1 MSWHAEAEVVAFVI
15 VGIVLIYSREGNNM
29 LPTLKN
35 RVFQLCLFTT
45 FLSIGMNIASVC
57 LIAAGPAVPVILT
70 DAANTLYFVT
80 TPAMALTYFY
90 YTIAYV
96 YEHSPH
102 IRRVYLISTIPYAIY
117 MGFALVN
124 PVTNWL
130 FSYDL
135 QNGYQRG
142 PLQILPYV
150 VFYAYCIGCL
160 LVTTLSGRHIDGP
173 IRRILYAF
181 PLVAA
186 MVIVVQ
192 QIVPQYILSGSAA
205 ACALLVI
212 YLYLQNKR
220 ITVDPLTGL
229 SNRQAYTAMLE
240 LRLRQKRS
248 ITVVVMSL
256 MDFKFINDT
265 FGQKSGDRVL
275 CQIAAY
281 LSKEAAPDRVYR
293 CGGDEFAVLM
303 ESETDADERIRRIR
317 KRFSQPWDVSGSGCM
332 VYAGVGVARA
342 WQLKLSVEELISALE
357 CAVAEAK
364 EGGTGRVV
372 VCDDRMVAR
381 MKRKHAV
388 TEILKEELL
397 NQGFEVYYQPIYRR
411 EDGSFPVAEALLR
424 LPNTPLGPIYPDEF
438 IPIAEET
445 GLIVQM
451 TYLVLAKVCRFLRE
465 LLDEGAKLEGVSVNL
480 SVLQFMQKDL
490 ADRISEIIDY
500 YQVPA
505 RFIKLEITESVVA
518 SNYEAVLSV
527 MEKLAKKGVQFA
539 LDDFGTGYSN
549 LSYVMHLPV
558 DMVKI
563 DRSLIWSSLNNDRC
577 ATLVEA
583 VSRTFG
589 QAGIRMIAEGVETGE
604 QAAFVQ
610 RCGIELIQ
618 GFLYAKPMPPEKALP
633 YLMGTKELVKK

>member
-1 MSWHAEAEVVAFVI
+1 MSWHVEAEMVAFVI
-15 VGIVLIYSREGNNM
+15 VGIILIYSREGNM

-45 FLSIGMNIASVC
+45 FLSIGLNIASVC
-57 LIAAGPAVPVILT
+57 LIAAGSAVPVILT
-70 DAANTLYFVT
+70 DVVNTLYFVA

-90 YTIAYV
+90 YTVAYV
-96 YEHSPH
+96 YEHSAR
-102 IRRVYLISTIPYAIY
+102 IRRVYLISTIPYAVY
-117 MGFALVN
+117 MGLALAD
-124 PVTNWL
+124 PATNWL
-130 FSYDL
+130 FSYDV

-150 VFYAYCIGCL
+150 VFYAYCVGCL
-160 LVTTLSGRHIDGP
+160 LITALRRKHIDP
-173 IRRILYAF
+173 SIRRILYAF

-186 MVIVVQ
+186 VVIVVQ
-192 QIVPQYILSGSAA
+192 QVVPQYILSGSAA

-240 LRLRQKRS
+240 LRLRQKHP
-248 ITVVVMSL
+248 ITVVVVSL

-275 CQIAAY
+275 SQIASF

-303 ESETDADERIRRIR
+303 ESETDADKRIRRMR
-317 KRFSQPWDVSGSGCM
+317 KQFSQPWDVFGSGCM
-332 VYAGVGVARA
+332 VYAGIGVARA
-342 WQLKLSVEELISALE
+342 WQLKLSVEELVSALE

-364 EGGTGRVV
+364 EGSTGRVV

-397 NQGFEVYYQPIYRR
+397 NQGFEVYYQPIYRCK
-411 EDGSFPVAEALLR
+411 DGGFPVAEALLR
-424 LPNTPLGPIYPDEF
+424 LPDTPLGPIYPDEF

-451 TYLVLAKVCRFLRE
+451 TYLVLAKVCKFVRR

-480 SVLQFMQKDL
+480 SVLQFMQRDL
-490 ADRISEIIDY
+490 ADHIAEILDY
-500 YQVPA
+500 YQIPA

-604 QAAFVQ
+604 QAAFAQ

-618 GFLYAKPMPPEKALP
+618 GFLYAKPMPQEEALP
-633 YLMGTKELVKK
+633 YLMGVKELVNK

>member
-1 MSWHAEAEVVAFVI
+1 MSWHVEAEMVAFVI
-15 VGIVLIYSREGNNM
+15 VGIILIYSREGNM

-45 FLSIGMNIASVC
+45 FLSIGLNIASVC
-57 LIAAGPAVPVILT
+57 LIAAGSAVPVILT
-70 DAANTLYFVT
+70 DVVNTLYFVA

-90 YTIAYV
+90 YTVAYV
-96 YEHSPH
+96 YEHS
-102 IRRVYLISTIPYAIY
+102 A
-117 MGFALVN
+117 
-124 PVTNWL
+124 
-130 FSYDL
+130 
-135 QNGYQRG
+135 
-142 PLQILPYV
+142 
-150 VFYAYCIGCL
+150 
-160 LVTTLSGRHIDGP
+160 
-173 IRRILYAF
+173 
-181 PLVAA
+181 
-186 MVIVVQ
+186 
-192 QIVPQYILSGSAA
+192 
-205 ACALLVI
+205 
-212 YLYLQNKR
+212 
-220 ITVDPLTGL
+220 
-229 SNRQAYTAMLE
+229 
-240 LRLRQKRS
+240 
-248 ITVVVMSL
+248 
-256 MDFKFINDT
+256 
-265 FGQKSGDRVL
+265 
-275 CQIAAY
+275 
-281 LSKEAAPDRVYR
+281 
-293 CGGDEFAVLM
+293 
-303 ESETDADERIRRIR
+303 RIRRMR
-317 KRFSQPWDVSGSGCM
+317 KQFSQPWDVFGSGCM
-332 VYAGVGVARA
+332 VYAGIGVARA
-342 WQLKLSVEELISALE
+342 WQLKLSVEELVSALE

-364 EGGTGRVV
+364 EGSTGRVV

-397 NQGFEVYYQPIYRR
+397 NQGFEVYYQPIYRCK
-411 EDGSFPVAEALLR
+411 DGGFPVAEALLR
-424 LPNTPLGPIYPDEF
+424 LPDTPLGPIYPDEF

-451 TYLVLAKVCRFLRE
+451 TYLVLAKVCKFVRR

-480 SVLQFMQKDL
+480 SVLQFMQRDL
-490 ADRISEIIDY
+490 ADHIAEILDY

-604 QAAFVQ
+604 QAAFAQ

-618 GFLYAKPMPPEKALP
+618 GFLYAKPMPQEEALP
-633 YLMGTKELVKK
+633 YLMGVKELVNK